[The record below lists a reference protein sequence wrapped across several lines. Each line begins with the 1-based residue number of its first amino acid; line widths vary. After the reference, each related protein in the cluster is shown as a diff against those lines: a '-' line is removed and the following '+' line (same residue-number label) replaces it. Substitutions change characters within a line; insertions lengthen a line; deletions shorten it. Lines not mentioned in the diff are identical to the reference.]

1 MLGDLENM
9 GADWYAQR
17 GFTSEMIRRAR
28 TWYLQFLPEPGDL
41 LDVGCG
47 RGEFLDAASDANHQ
61 VTGVDHDPSMI
72 AAAGHLKIHESNVL
86 DYLQTTPKL
95 YDAITAFHVIEHLEI
110 RDASAFIQL
119 AADRLRP
126 GGRLIIATQNPGS
139 LPTIAHEFWRDPTH
153 VRPYDLELIEYL
165 TNTSGLTTESAA
177 VNPESE
183 RGLPV
188 NLDDLSL
195 SSIPKV
201 LASQDEE
208 SVVSRW
214 VAGRLAS
221 SSYGKNLERTLHE
234 TTDSL
239 LHTRQEL
246 DRIAGLLRRFLEVA
260 YEPSEIYVVAQHR

>member
-17 GFTSEMIRRAR
+17 GFTSEMVRRAR
-28 TWYLQFLPEPGDL
+28 TWYLQFLPEPGEL

-47 RGEFLDAASDANHQ
+47 RGEFLAAASEANH
-61 VTGVDHDPSMI
+61 H
-72 AAAGHLKIHESNVL
+72 KIHESNVL

-126 GGRLIIATQNPGS
+126 GGRLIIATPNPGS